1 MADDNI
7 DLRNDDIWDDSA
19 LIESWNQALDEYKV
33 RELDLKAHQTS
44 IHLGRD
50 LVVSLT
56 RPFLSTLQKYHSIY
70 AGNSKGLQQ
79 SPPPHQPSAAS
90 TASAPAPEA
99 AGVPES
105 KMSAHFP
112 LWCPL
117 LQFKHLLGLEQESLF

>member
-19 LIESWNQALDEYKV
+19 LIESWNQALDEYK
-33 RELDLKAHQTS
+33 
-44 IHLGRD
+44 
-50 LVVSLT
+50 
-56 RPFLSTLQKYHSIY
+56 KYHSIY

-105 KMSAHFP
+105 KILDAKTETNKATTAPSTRETSAGKVTH
-112 LWCPL
+112 
-117 LQFKHLLGLEQESLF
+117 SYSRDTRRR